1 MWEFDVLGSDHES
14 VKRGIIVTG
23 RIRVILSEEEFP
35 TFVEASLAAAQI
47 GCCHFPMVTSV
58 MVRI

>member
-14 VKRGIIVTG
+14 VKNGVIVTG
-23 RIRVILSEEEFP
+23 RIRIVLSEEEFP
-35 TFVEASLAAAQI
+35 TYVEASLMAAQM

-58 MVRI
+58 LWRY